1 MSNES
6 ESGERSI
13 YVFES
18 HLTPWEAC
26 VNVNFANVRL
36 APDFVAA
43 CTRDHLTLLTM
54 STPRVPFDFILNRA
68 RELAQ
73 RLIDAHALFCASNAH
88 LLEHDSTMWLE
99 VKGVRQGEAV
109 AGYMHRSLGSGPL
122 DPEHPDNVALHEAAA
137 LVNTCAGIPA
147 LMLALSDFR
156 AARREPGPYYAFHAF
171 RVLEDIRDAFPGAK
185 RHQRWAAM
193 NAALGT
199 TEATWSEQTEASEK
213 ARHLNP
219 ADMLWLM
226 DPERHARVLSSARDA
241 LRRFIA
247 HLPTLR
253 GGR

>member
-1 MSNES
+1 MIDDEH
-6 ESGERSI
+6 R
-13 YVFES
+13 
-18 HLTPWEAC
+18 HRPLL
-26 VNVNFANVRL
+26 RL
-36 APDFVAA
+36 EFQPE
-43 CTRDHLTLLTM
+43 LL
-54 STPRVPFDFILNRA
+54 F
-68 RELAQ
+68 
-73 RLIDAHALFCASNAH
+73 
-88 LLEHDSTMWLE
+88 
-99 VKGVRQGEAV
+99 KGVRQGEVV

-122 DPEHPDNVALHEAAA
+122 DPQHPDNVALYEAAA
-137 LVNTCAGIPA
+137 LVNTWPDVPA